1 VKRVSLDLGP
11 GWTVTPGAKDVLDII
26 RRDDDGECL
35 EAVARYASGGPLR
48 DAYPVG
54 AHDVEIRISHRLLS
68 SSRLTVFL
76 DELGVAILAADRAC
90 RRVVV
95 AVAPDDL
102 AAISAAESVGFRH
115 VVDVDV
121 PGEELSLLVREPE
134 WATQVDADLER
145 VPGT

>member
-1 VKRVSLDLGP
+1 
-11 GWTVTPGAKDVLDII
+11 
-26 RRDDDGECL
+26 
-35 EAVARYASGGPLR
+35 
-48 DAYPVG
+48 VG
-54 AHDVEIRISHRLLS
+54 AHDVEIRISRRLQP

-90 RRVVV
+90 RRVVI
-95 AVAPDDL
+95 AVAPNDL

-115 VVDVDV
+115 VVDVEV

-134 WATQVDADLER
+134 WATQVDADLDR

>member
-1 VKRVSLDLGP
+1 VKRLSLDLGP
-11 GWTVTPGAKDVLDII
+11 GWTVTPGETYVLDVI
-26 RRDDDGECL
+26 RRDEDGECV
-35 EAVARYASGGPLR
+35 EAVVRYASGGPLR

-54 AHDVEIRISHRLLS
+54 AHDVEIRLS
-68 SSRLTVFL
+68 RRHPTSSRLTACL
-76 DELGVAILAADRAC
+76 DELGASILAADRTC

-95 AVAPDDL
+95 AVAPDDV

-134 WATQVDADLER
+134 WVTQVDADLDR
-145 VPGT
+145 VPGS

>member
-54 AHDVEIRISHRLLS
+54 AHDVEIRISRRLQA
-68 SSRLTVFL
+68 SSRLAVFL

-102 AAISAAESVGFRH
+102 AAISAADSVGFRH
-115 VVDVDV
+115 VVDVEV
-121 PGEELSLLVREPE
+121 PGEELSLFVREPE
-134 WATQVDADLER
+134 WATQVDADLDR

>member
-1 VKRVSLDLGP
+1 VTRLSLNPGP
-11 GWTVTPGAKDVLDII
+11 GWTVTPGEEGGLDII
-26 RRDDDGECL
+26 RRDDDGECV

-48 DAYPVG
+48 DAYPVSS
-54 AHDVEIRISHRLLS
+54 HDVEIRISRQS
-68 SSRLTVFL
+68 PRSSRLTAFL
-76 DELGVAILAADRAC
+76 DELGAAILAADRAC

-134 WATQVDADLER
+134 WVTQVDADLYQ

>member
-1 VKRVSLDLGP
+1 MKRLSLNPGP
-11 GWTVTPGAKDVLDII
+11 GWTVTPGEKDVLDII
-26 RRDDDGECL
+26 RRDDDGERV
-35 EAVARYASGGPLR
+35 EAVARYANGGPLR

-54 AHDVEIRISHRLLS
+54 AHDVEIRISRRLS
-68 SSRLTVFL
+68 PSSRLTALL
-76 DELGVAILAADRAC
+76 DELAVAILAADRAC
-90 RRVVV
+90 RRVVA

-102 AAISAAESVGFRH
+102 AAIAAAKSVGFRH

-134 WATQVDADLER
+134 WVTQVDADLDR

>member
-1 VKRVSLDLGP
+1 VTRLSLNPGP
-11 GWTVTPGAKDVLDII
+11 GWTVTPGEEDGLDII
-26 RRDDDGECL
+26 RRDDDGECV

-48 DAYPVG
+48 DAYPVSS
-54 AHDVEIRISHRLLS
+54 HDVEIRISRQS
-68 SSRLTVFL
+68 PRSSRLTAFL
-76 DELGVAILAADRAC
+76 DELGAAILAADRAC

-134 WATQVDADLER
+134 WVTQVDADLDR

>member
-1 VKRVSLDLGP
+1 MKRLSLDLGP
-11 GWTVTPGAKDVLDII
+11 AWTVTPGEEGGLDII
-26 RRDDDGECL
+26 RRDDDGECV

-48 DAYPVG
+48 DAYPVSS
-54 AHDVEIRISHRLLS
+54 HDVEIRISRQS
-68 SSRLTVFL
+68 PRSSRLTAFL
-76 DELGVAILAADRAC
+76 DELGAAILAADRAC

-134 WATQVDADLER
+134 WVTQVDADLDR

>member
-1 VKRVSLDLGP
+1 MKQLSLDLGS
-11 GWTVTPGAKDVLDII
+11 GWTVTPGATDALDIM
-26 RRDDDGECL
+26 RRDEDGERV
-35 EAVARYASGGPLR
+35 EAVARYATGGPLR

-54 AHDVEIRISHRLLS
+54 AHDVEIRISRRDPT
-68 SSRLTVFL
+68 SSRLTGFL
-76 DELGVAILAADRAC
+76 DELGASILAADRGC

-102 AAISAAESVGFRH
+102 AAVTAAESVGFRH

-134 WATQVDADLER
+134 WVTQVDADLDR
-145 VPGT
+145 VPGA

>member
-1 VKRVSLDLGP
+1 VKRLSLDLGP
-11 GWTVTPGAKDVLDII
+11 GWTVTPGEKDVLGII
-26 RRDDDGECL
+26 RRDDDGECV
-35 EAVARYASGGPLR
+35 EGVARYASGGPLR

-54 AHDVEIRISHRLLS
+54 AHDVEIRISRRPPP
-68 SSRLTVFL
+68 SSRLTAFL
-76 DELGVAILAADRAC
+76 DELGVAIVAADRAC

-134 WATQVDADLER
+134 WVTQVDADVDR

>member
-1 VKRVSLDLGP
+1 VKRLSLDLGP
-11 GWTVTPGAKDVLDII
+11 GWTVTPGETYVLDII
-26 RRDDDGECL
+26 RRGEGGECV
-35 EAVARYASGGPLR
+35 EAVVRYAIGGPLR

-54 AHDVEIRISHRLLS
+54 AHDVEIRLS
-68 SSRLTVFL
+68 RRHPTASRLTAFL
-76 DELGVAILAADRAC
+76 DELGASILAADRAC

-102 AAISAAESVGFRH
+102 AAVTAAESVGFRH

-134 WATQVDADLER
+134 WVTQVDADLDR

>member
-1 VKRVSLDLGP
+1 MKRLSLDLGP
-11 GWTVTPGAKDVLDII
+11 GWTVTPGEKDVLGII
-26 RRDDDGECL
+26 RRDDDGECV
-35 EAVARYASGGPLR
+35 EGVARYASGGPLR
-48 DAYPVG
+48 DAYAVG
-54 AHDVEIRISHRLLS
+54 AHDVEIRISRRPPP
-68 SSRLTVFL
+68 SSRLTAFL
-76 DELGVAILAADRAC
+76 DELGVAIVAADRAC

-115 VVDVDV
+115 VDVDV

-134 WATQVDADLER
+134 WVTQVDADVDR

>member
-1 VKRVSLDLGP
+1 VKRLSLNPGP
-11 GWTVTPGAKDVLDII
+11 GWTVSPKAKDVLDII
-26 RRDDDGECL
+26 RRDDDDECV
-35 EAVARYASGGPLR
+35 EAVVRYAIGGPLR

-54 AHDVEIRISHRLLS
+54 AHDVEIRLSHRRPT
-68 SSRLTVFL
+68 SSRLTACL

-134 WATQVDADLER
+134 WVTQVDADLDR

>member
-1 VKRVSLDLGP
+1 VKRLSLDLGP
-11 GWTVTPGAKDVLDII
+11 GWTVTPGETYVLDII
-26 RRDDDGECL
+26 RRDEDGECV
-35 EAVARYASGGPLR
+35 EAVVRYASGGPLR

-54 AHDVEIRISHRLLS
+54 AHDVEIRLS
-68 SSRLTVFL
+68 RRHPTSSRLSACL
-76 DELGVAILAADRAC
+76 DELGVAILAADCAC

-95 AVAPDDL
+95 AVTPDDL

-134 WATQVDADLER
+134 WVTQVDADLDR

>member
-1 VKRVSLDLGP
+1 MKLTSLNPGP
-11 GWTVTPGAKDVLDII
+11 GWTVTPGHEGGIDIV
-26 RRDDDGECL
+26 RGDDDGEYV

-48 DAYPVG
+48 DAYPVA
-54 AHDVEIRISHRLLS
+54 AHDVEIRIPRRPRTFARLAA
-68 SSRLTVFL
+68 FL
-76 DELGVAILAADRAC
+76 DELGIAVLAADRAC

-102 AAISAAESVGFRH
+102 AAITAAESVGFRH

-121 PGEELSLLVREPE
+121 PGDELSLLVREPE
-134 WATQVDADLER
+134 WVTQRDADLDR

>member
-1 VKRVSLDLGP
+1 VKLLSLTPGP
-11 GWTVTPGAKDVLDII
+11 GWMVTPGQKGVLDIV
-26 RRDDDGECL
+26 RRDDDGECV

-54 AHDVEIRISHRLLS
+54 AHDVEIRISRRLPT
-68 SSRLTVFL
+68 SSRLTAFL

-121 PGEELSLLVREPE
+121 PGEELSLLVQEPE
-134 WATQVDADLER
+134 WVTQVDADLGR